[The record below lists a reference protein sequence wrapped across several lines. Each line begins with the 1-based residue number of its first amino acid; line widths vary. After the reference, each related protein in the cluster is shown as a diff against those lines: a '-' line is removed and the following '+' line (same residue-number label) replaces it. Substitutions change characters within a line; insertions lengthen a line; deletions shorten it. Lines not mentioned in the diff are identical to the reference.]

1 MKVVGSKVT
10 AKVCCAAALAAA
22 LAVGG
27 CATGDVPVPFM
38 DMSMPSIPVI
48 IPASNPASNP
58 ANTPENFPA
67 IAAPEFRDGEEPIMN
82 EVERIKLE
90 QELRKMGTE
99 REAQVKARIL
109 RAN

>member
-10 AKVCCAAALAAA
+10 GKVCRAAALAAA

-48 IPASNPASNP
+48 IPASNP

>member
-1 MKVVGSKVT
+1 MKVVKSRVPGSI
-10 AKVCCAAALAAA
+10 CRAAALAAA

-38 DMSMPSIPVI
+38 DISMPSIPV

-58 ANTPENFPA
+58 ANAPESFPA
-67 IAAPEFRDGEEPIMN
+67 IAPPTDRGEEQPVMN
-82 EVERIKLE
+82 DVERIKLE
-90 QELRKMGTE
+90 QELRKMGVE

>member
-1 MKVVGSKVT
+1 MKVVGLRV
-10 AKVCCAAALAAA
+10 AGNACRVAALAGA

-38 DMSMPSIPVI
+38 DVSMPSIPVI

-67 IAAPEFRDGEEPIMN
+67 IAAPEARDSDEPVMN
-82 EVERIKLE
+82 DVERIKLE

>member
-1 MKVVGSKVT
+1 VKVVGLRVT
-10 AKVCCAAALAAA
+10 VNTCRAAALAAA

-38 DMSMPSIPVI
+38 DVSMPTIPAI

-58 ANTPENFPA
+58 ANTPESFPA
-67 IAAPEFRDGEEPIMN
+67 IAPVERDDAPVMN
-82 EVERIKLE
+82 DVERIKLE
-90 QELRKMGTE
+90 QELKKMGTE
-99 REAQVKARIL
+99 REAQVRARIL

>member
-1 MKVVGSKVT
+1 MTVVGSRV
-10 AKVCCAAALAAA
+10 AGNLCRAAALAAT

-38 DMSMPSIPVI
+38 DLSMPSIPI

-58 ANTPENFPA
+58 ANTPQSFPA
-67 IAAPEFRDGEEPIMN
+67 IAAPEERDDDQRVMN
-82 EVERIKLE
+82 DVERIKLE
-90 QELRKMGTE
+90 AELRKLGTE